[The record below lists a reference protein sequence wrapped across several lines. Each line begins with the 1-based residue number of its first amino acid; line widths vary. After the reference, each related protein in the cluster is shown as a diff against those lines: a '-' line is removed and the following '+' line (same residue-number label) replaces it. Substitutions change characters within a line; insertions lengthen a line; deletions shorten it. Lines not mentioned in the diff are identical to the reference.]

1 MLTGSF
7 KEGFAP
13 LPNSTL
19 PEQTITKIAND
30 QINDERLKSY
40 KWREEEFKVY
50 WNFNK
55 FEETSQ

>member
-40 KWREEEFKVY
+40 K
-50 WNFNK
+50 
-55 FEETSQ
+55 